1 MNKLSPYIWEIEE
14 KERNLLT
21 TLNLMRHNNLHG
33 FALVEIATHFNMTKY
48 VRIFTGINNLHDAEG
63 HLSHHIGL
71 YRDDKA
77 KEMYDIIEQSHGSDM
92 VRKLKTGK

>member
-1 MNKLSPYIWEIEE
+1 MRKPSPTLLELDE
-14 KERNLLT
+14 KERSLLT

-33 FALVEIATHFNMTKY
+33 FALVEIATHFNMGKY

-63 HLSHHIGL
+63 HLPNHLGL
-71 YRDDKA
+71 YRDEKA

-92 VRKLKTGK
+92 VKKLKTGK